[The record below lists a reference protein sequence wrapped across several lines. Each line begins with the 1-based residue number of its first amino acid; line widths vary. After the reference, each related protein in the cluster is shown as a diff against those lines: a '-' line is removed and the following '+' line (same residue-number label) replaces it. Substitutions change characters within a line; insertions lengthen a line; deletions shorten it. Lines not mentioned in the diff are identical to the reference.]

1 MSLAGLL
8 LPTRPSLASSL
19 GHEQLLTCLLDTRKN
34 KLLLLAA
41 YPCDKQ
47 PKRSLFFNSLAVIP
61 AMQVML
67 RFF

>member
-47 PKRSLFFNSLAVIP
+47 PKRSLFF
-61 AMQVML
+61 
-67 RFF
+67 